1 MKFRLISAK
10 ELDAPIVGRWAE
22 LRSQNARSQNSIYDS
37 PYYSSAFTSIIANA
51 RDDTSILVV
60 EDAGRIVAIWPFH
73 ALSSFSAVS
82 IGDFLADYQ
91 GPVCEVSLDLRIA
104 DALRAM
110 QCRYFS
116 FNHMPSA
123 LGKFSQY
130 AWIHSHS
137 HILDLTGGFD
147 VYAQRL
153 TEMRDASLLKKVAT
167 NERKLSKKFGELRF
181 ELQSSSDTDF
191 AALIAG
197 KRDQFQRTVGAEHD
211 IFRLDWVRQVMDEIR
226 AANAP
231 DFAGLLST
239 LYAGDTLIA
248 AHFGM
253 RSGKVM
259 HYWFPWYHTDFAE
272 HSPGLILLTQCARH
286 AAQTGITTI
295 DLGRGDQ
302 PYKLRFATGANQL
315 CEGAVSS
322 PAILSSLQAGLY
334 HAKQKLKASSLGQHL
349 RKLRQTAR

>member
-10 ELDAPIVGRWAE
+10 ELDAPLSARWAE
-22 LRSQNARSQNSIYDS
+22 LRSQNLRSHNSIYDS
-37 PYYSSAFTSIIANA
+37 PYYASAFTAIIANA
-51 RDDTSILVV
+51 RGDARILVG
-60 EDAGRIVAIWPFH
+60 EDAGLIVGVWPFH
-73 ALSSFSAVS
+73 AMSSFRAVS

-91 GPVCEVSLDLRIA
+91 GPTYEASLDLHIGE
-104 DALRAM
+104 ALSAM
-110 QCRYFS
+110 QCRYFA
-116 FNHMPSA
+116 FNHMPSD

-130 AWIHSHS
+130 AWTQSQS

-147 VYAQRL
+147 AYAQRL
-153 TEMRDASLLKKVAT
+153 TEKRDASLLKKVTT

-181 ELQSSSDTDF
+181 ELQSVSDADF

-197 KRDQFQRTVGAEHD
+197 KRDQFQRTVGSEHD
-211 IFRLDWVRQVMDEIR
+211 IFRLDWVTQVMDEIR
-226 AANAP
+226 AANTP
-231 DFAGLLST
+231 DFAGMLST

-253 RSGKVM
+253 RSSKVL

-272 HSPGLILLTQCARH
+272 YSPGLILLAQCARH
-286 AAQTGITTI
+286 AAQIGIATI

-302 PYKLRFATGANQL
+302 AYKLRFATGAHQL

-322 PAILSSLQAGLY
+322 PAILSKVQAGLY
-334 HAKQKLKASSLGQHL
+334 HGKQILKASSLVQHL
-349 RKLRQTAR
+349 RKLRQAAK

>member
-10 ELDAPIVGRWAE
+10 ELDAPLVARWVE
-22 LRSQNARSQNSIYDS
+22 LRSQNLIYVS
-37 PYYSSAFTSIIANA
+37 PYYAPAFTAIIANA
-51 RDDTSILVV
+51 RDDARILIC
-60 EDAGRIVAIWPFH
+60 EDAGLIVGVWPFH
-73 ALSSFSAVS
+73 ALSSFRAVS

-91 GPVCEVSLDLRIA
+91 GPICEASLDLRIN
-104 DALRAM
+104 DALSAM
-110 QCRYFS
+110 QCRYFA
-116 FNHMPSA
+116 FNHMPSD

-130 AWIHSHS
+130 AWTQSQS

-147 VYAQRL
+147 AYALRL
-153 TEMRDASLLKKVAT
+153 TEKRDASLLKKVTT
-167 NERKLSKKFGELRF
+167 NERKLSKKFSELRF
-181 ELQSSSDTDF
+181 ELQSVSDADF
-191 AALIAG
+191 TALIAG

-226 AANAP
+226 VANTP
-231 DFAGLLST
+231 DFAGMLST

-253 RSGKVM
+253 RSSKVL

-272 HSPGLILLTQCARH
+272 YSPGLILLAQCARH
-286 AAQTGITTI
+286 AAQIEITTI

-302 PYKLRFATGANQL
+302 AYKLRFATGAHQL

-322 PAILSSLQAGLY
+322 PAILSKVQAGLY
-334 HAKQKLKASSLGQHL
+334 HGKQMLKASSIGQHL
-349 RKLRQTAR
+349 RKLRQATK

>member
-1 MKFRLISAK
+1 MKFRLISVK
-10 ELDAPIVGRWAE
+10 ELDAPIVARWAE
-22 LRSQNARSQNSIYDS
+22 LRSQSIIYDS
-37 PYYSSAFTSIIANA
+37 PYYSPAFTTIIANA
-51 RDDTSILVV
+51 RDDVRILLV
-60 EDAGRIVAIWPFH
+60 EDAGVVVGIWPFH
-73 ALSSFSAVS
+73 VLSSFRAVS
-82 IGDFLADYQ
+82 VGDFLADYQ
-91 GPVCEVSLDLRIA
+91 GPVCDASLELHIA
-104 DALRAM
+104 DALSAM

-116 FNHMPSA
+116 FNHMPSG
-123 LGKFSQY
+123 LGEFSQY
-130 AWIHSHS
+130 AWTHSQS
-137 HILDLTGGFD
+137 HILDLTRGFD

-181 ELQSSSDTDF
+181 ELQSSSNTDF

-211 IFRLDWVRQVMDEIR
+211 IFRLDWVRQVMDQIR
-226 AANAP
+226 AANTL
-231 DFAGLLST
+231 DFAGMLST

-253 RSGKVM
+253 RSDKVM

-272 HSPGLILLTQCARH
+272 HSPGLILLAQCARH

-322 PAILSSLQAGLY
+322 PAILSNLQAGLY
-334 HAKQKLKASSLGQHL
+334 HAKQKLKASSFGQHL

>member
-1 MKFRLISAK
+1 MKFSLISAK
-10 ELDAPIVGRWAE
+10 ELDTSLMARWVE
-22 LRSQNARSQNSIYDS
+22 LRSQSLVYDS
-37 PYYSSAFTSIIANA
+37 PYYSPAFTTIIANA
-51 RDDTSILVV
+51 RDDARILVA
-60 EDAGRIVAIWPFH
+60 EDAGRILAIWPFH
-73 ALSSFSAVS
+73 ALSSFRAVS

-91 GPVCEVSLDLRIA
+91 GPVCEASMELNIA
-104 DALRAM
+104 DALRVM

-116 FNHMPSA
+116 FNHMPTN

-130 AWIHSHS
+130 AWTYSQS
-137 HILDLTGGFD
+137 HILDLAGGFD
-147 VYAQRL
+147 AYAQRL
-153 TEMRDASLLKKVAT
+153 TEMRDASLLKKIAT

-181 ELQSSSDTDF
+181 ELQSTSDADF

-231 DFAGLLST
+231 DFTGILSA

-272 HSPGLILLTQCARH
+272 HSPGLILLAQCARH
-286 AAQTGITTI
+286 AAQAGVSAI